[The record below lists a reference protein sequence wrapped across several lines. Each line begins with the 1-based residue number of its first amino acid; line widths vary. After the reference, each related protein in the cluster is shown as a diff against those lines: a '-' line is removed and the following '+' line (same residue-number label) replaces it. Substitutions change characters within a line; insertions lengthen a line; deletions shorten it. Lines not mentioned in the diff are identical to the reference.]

1 MARGVVD
8 LIQENKRRFYAGEIR
23 NSFYEESCASNNKG
37 ETVIIDHSGSDKA
50 QASIWKSLKTYG
62 QKFSDDLFYEPIK

>member
-1 MARGVVD
+1 MARGVID

-23 NSFYEESCASNNKG
+23 NNFYEKPYDSDDKR
-37 ETVIIDHSGSDKA
+37 ETVVVDNTSSDM
-50 QASIWKSLKTYG
+50 QQTSIWRSLKTYG